1 MKTNQSNNQGCCN
14 HCVFDNGF
22 DFKHDNNCPCHK
34 PEQKECEHKI
44 GEHGAV
50 IMVGKSRDM
59 CVECGKEVKPDV
71 VLRANCKG
79 HSSQKKPCKV
89 YTEDCYNHPK
99 CMKTLEDK
107 PSQDWEE
114 EFEKKFPL
122 VIGGVSYYPL
132 KEYDVYFGENLSG
145 AQAQLL
151 RGEVKSFIQNL
162 LAQVREEGC
171 NKELKEASESK

>member
-107 PSQDWEE
+107 PSQDDWEE
-114 EFEKKFPL
+114 VFDR
-122 VIGGVSYYPL
+122 
-132 KEYDVYFGENLSG
+132 EYGSWIIKADEYAGDQSSDME
-145 AQAQLL
+145 L
-151 RGEVKSFIQNL
+151 RRTHLKSFIQNL